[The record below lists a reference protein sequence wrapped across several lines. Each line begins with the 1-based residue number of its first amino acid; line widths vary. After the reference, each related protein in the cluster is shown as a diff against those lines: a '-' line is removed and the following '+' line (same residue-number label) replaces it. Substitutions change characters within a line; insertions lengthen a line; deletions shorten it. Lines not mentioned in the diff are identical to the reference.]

1 MRMPQINNNKNM
13 SADNKNINEN
23 IIEEQKENAD
33 VPTNAEALTSAF
45 GVEDKE
51 EKKERKA
58 KVTPRRKKKEKKAI
72 SSGRAYINAT
82 YNNTIVTITD
92 QVGNVISWASAGT
105 CNFKGA
111 KKATPYAAQ
120 VIVKKAVDK
129 AKECG
134 LKEVLVYVKG
144 VGTGRESAVRA
155 LNANGI
161 NILSIKD
168 LTPIPHNGCR
178 PRKPRRV

>member
-1 MRMPQINNNKNM
+1 MTSEDKKLKEEANEEK
-13 SADNKNINEN
+13 EN
-23 IIEEQKENAD
+23 ID
-33 VPTNAEALTSAF
+33 VDAAVGESEKNK
-45 GVEDKE
+45 EDKE
-51 EKKERKA
+51 EKKPAKAASRK
-58 KVTPRRKKKEKKAI
+58 KKKEKKVI

-82 YNNTIVTITD
+82 YNNTIVSLTD
-92 QVGNVISWASAGT
+92 QTGNVISWASAGG
-105 CNFKGA
+105 CGFKGA

-129 AKECG
+129 AKEFG
-134 LKEVLVYVKG
+134 LKEVMTYVKG

-155 LNANGI
+155 LNANGL
-161 NILSIKD
+161 NILAIKD